1 MPAIPVKVVGEDFL
15 ANHIGQLLVRQP
27 RPSRDSAVLHQQ
39 PSKVDVAT
47 TRLTDST
54 ARDWVATEHVTSHSL
69 RDAQAVPTSM
79 FDSIGQR
86 ASSDTDGLGLS
97 KVRFGDRESFSS
109 IGSVASLDSRPGS
122 AAAKDGASEPDLAR
136 GQLHSVAAGY
146 RHRRTGS
153 EALVSPTVSFTTTF
167 GSKPRKPRTRT
178 RSQATS
184 GDGNGQLSRNASIRS
199 SLGCEQSNG
208 SVSPLDIYAQSPW
221 VHPSSHRTPPL
232 QSVDELA
239 AHEQWSAVFN
249 SDALRQSAAGLNLR
263 LAPSKAT
270 VTATAQDP
278 IDPKEVVPVTEA
290 PCRQPLCRASTSP
303 PLTGLVHDGP
313 VPGTPM
319 SHRSPSLPASQ
330 SGEAMSRHSSAQRAK
345 LLLVPKGSD
354 GRTFRFVEPDSDSE
368 SDVAAQGDGDDSRGS
383 AAETPASS
391 SETSGPVQ
399 ASRALN
405 AAISRDEP
413 RGPSAASTAPLT
425 APSHTSHEAP
435 KKPTVRRMTLLERTM
450 AAERGAKINT
460 IEILGQKIERRGQQP
475 VRPKDQAAASSP
487 TSAPSRPS
495 QHPVK
500 RPEGYGQGRRT
511 FKLRPVGDSLTEL
524 KPAVPVVLPVSGD
537 NISTQTKAVK
547 EDRTRQWAREHSR
560 NGSASQEDVAKMATS
575 LSSHPDAEESFSAG
589 QHRPSTTTKSGTDYF
604 SSWSTAKSRPNARR
618 DAGTLFDA
626 SARAPA
632 SYMTHTTSSSSS
644 TDVSDVLQ
652 MTEPDGAPGQG
663 PLTTPVTSPETP
675 LSEPQPPEKPSGP
688 MATTAAV
695 M

>member
-278 IDPKEVVPVTEA
+278 IDPKEVVP
-290 PCRQPLCRASTSP
+290 
-303 PLTGLVHDGP
+303 
-313 VPGTPM
+313 
-319 SHRSPSLPASQ
+319 